1 MNVMILDCYDSKVY
15 LKIRSPTDP
24 TEIQMVH
31 QSCTRFLT
39 RILFPAGFT
48 NLVLRILILKKKLKS
63 VSRTRISKLS
73 WIFRFDCR
81 ILRYAIHWKFTTYC
95 SRSNAKRKIRSSC
108 WGPGVWDL
116 KTGKRK
122 NFKLELNLGV
132 RGSWKGG
139 IADVNWWV
147 VSSLGF

>member
-1 MNVMILDCYDSKVY
+1 MNVMIFNCYDAKVY
-15 LKIRSPTDP
+15 LEIRSPTDP
-24 TEIQMVH
+24 TGIQMVH

-81 ILRYAIHWKFTTYC
+81 ILRYAIHWKFAIYC
-95 SRSNAKRKIRSSC
+95 SRSNAKRKTRSSC

-116 KTGKRK
+116 KIGKRK
-122 NFKLELNLGV
+122 NLKLELNWGV

-139 IADVNWWV
+139 IAGVNGWV